1 MGYSTGARGKY
12 WKSIPVV
19 ISSSMPGEW
28 QVAGKKRH
36 RQSHPQ
42 TWIVGRDGVQ
52 YQVPIPRKS
61 GWTSNAPLRTGLNWS
76 PLPRQEAETEA
87 MKKEREKE
95 MKAIRNK
102 KKQLNR
108 KEKARCQVVATVQV
122 FAAKPGENLFTARR
136 GRPPKESQETVVL
149 SKLKKL
155 KSTDKQLLLEMFNA
169 LLDQISVLVKGG
181 GDQKEIPK
189 EIDVKV
195 SVPTKRAIKKAAE
208 KKAAEEVKEAA
219 DGDKPQAPEESLPKS
234 AEPKEEEV
242 IVAAVLQLGPLEKEV
257 GRLKLDIATLAENC
271 SRGDTER
278 EKAFKELD
286 DMKMEVERLRKLESG
301 EKKERAAAEVLEER
315 LFALEKNERA
325 AAEVLERRFFVLEDQ
340 VREAKAKEVTVQELK
355 KDQESRV
362 LYRLIAL
369 AKKERVAAEVLK
381 ERIFVL
387 EGKVVQE
394 LKSGEQKARDTAEI
408 LCRQKS
414 ERAAAEVLKGRI
426 FALENHV
433 TEEVK
438 AKAVQEL
445 KSGEKKERA
454 AVEVLEERIFVL
466 ENQVRE
472 AKAKEVAKPETIA
485 IEKAVDGAFEKQVL
499 RRLKKLESVSHAPYT
514 EEREEEEAYEREKRE
529 DQAEGLRRREREK
542 EEDEE
547 RQRWRDK
554 YDSD

>member
-1 MGYSTGARGKY
+1 
-12 WKSIPVV
+12 
-19 ISSSMPGEW
+19 
-28 QVAGKKRH
+28 
-36 RQSHPQ
+36 
-42 TWIVGRDGVQ
+42 
-52 YQVPIPRKS
+52 
-61 GWTSNAPLRTGLNWS
+61 
-76 PLPRQEAETEA
+76 

-108 KEKARCQVVATVQV
+108 KENARCQVVATVQV

-155 KSTDKQLLLEMFNA
+155 KSTDKQLLLKMFNA

-195 SVPTKRAIKKAAE
+195 SVPTKRAIKKAAD

-315 LFALEKNERA
+315 LLALENHVMDPRFREDQYSRVRA
-325 AAEVLERRFFVLEDQ
+325 RIHVLECDVRKVGAMDVKEDMRMVYGRLRELE
-340 VREAKAKEVTVQELK
+340 
-355 KDQESRV
+355 
-362 LYRLIAL
+362 
-369 AKKERVAAEVLK
+369 
-381 ERIFVL
+381 
-387 EGKVVQE
+387 
-394 LKSGEQKARDTAEI
+394 SGEKN
-408 LCRQKS
+408 

-445 KSGEKKERA
+445 KSGEKA
-454 AVEVLEERIFVL
+454 AAAEVLERRFFVL

-547 RQRWRDK
+547 RQRWRDQ
-554 YDSD
+554 YTCY

>member
-1 MGYSTGARGKY
+1 
-12 WKSIPVV
+12 
-19 ISSSMPGEW
+19 MPGEW

-108 KEKARCQVVATVQV
+108 KENARCQVVATVQV

-195 SVPTKRAIKKAAE
+195 SVPTKRAIKKAAD

-325 AAEVLERRFFVLEDQ
+325 AAEVLEDVKEVTHNSEKALRARIYALEKNERAAAEVLERRFFVLEDQ

-362 LYRLIAL
+362 LYRLIEL
-369 AKKERVAAEVLK
+369 AKKERV
-381 ERIFVL
+381 
-387 EGKVVQE
+387 
-394 LKSGEQKARDTAEI
+394 
-408 LCRQKS
+408 
-414 ERAAAEVLKGRI
+414 AAEVLKGRI

-445 KSGEKKERA
+445 KSGEKA
-454 AVEVLEERIFVL
+454 AAAEVLERRFFAL
-466 ENQVRE
+466 EDQVRE

-499 RRLKKLESVSHAPYT
+499 RRLKKLELVSHAPYT
-514 EEREEEEAYEREKRE
+514 EEREEEEASER
-529 DQAEGLRRREREK
+529 AHERA
-542 EEDEE
+542 
-547 RQRWRDK
+547 R
-554 YDSD
+554 S